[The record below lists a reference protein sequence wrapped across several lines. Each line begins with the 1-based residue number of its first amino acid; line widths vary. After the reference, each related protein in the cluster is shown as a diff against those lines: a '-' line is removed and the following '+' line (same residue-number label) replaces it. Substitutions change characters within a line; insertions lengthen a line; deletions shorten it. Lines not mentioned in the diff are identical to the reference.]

1 MEASSLPRH
10 TDLGDHAGDPSAGT
24 EAQRVSF
31 IPSALAD
38 PGPLGLAAFAL
49 TTFVLSMFNSG
60 LVSDRGEPIVFG
72 LALAYGGLAQLLAGM
87 WEFRT
92 GNTFGA
98 VAFTS
103 YGAFWLSFWAFEQFY
118 AADVP
123 KADAG
128 HAVALYL
135 IAWGIFT
142 TYMFVASLRT
152 TAAVAVV
159 FALLAVTFFVL
170 GIGDAGGNTSISKLG
185 GWVGLATALA
195 AWYAS
200 FAAVAN
206 STFGR
211 TVLPVVPLRR

>member
-1 MEASSLPRH
+1 MEASTVTH
-10 TDLGDHAGDPSAGT
+10 DPATGRMRGSTAET
-24 EAQRVSF
+24 EPASPGPGAVK
-31 IPSALAD
+31 IAD

-60 LVSDRGEPIVFG
+60 ILNSAGEPVVLG

-103 YGAFWLSFWAFEQFY
+103 YGAFWLSFFAYVQFFEKNVTDS
-118 AADVP
+118 AA
-123 KADAG
+123 AQ
-128 HAVALYL
+128 AVGVYL
-135 IAWGIFT
+135 VAWGVFT

-152 TAAVAVV
+152 TGAIAAV
-159 FALLAVTFFVL
+159 FALLAVTFLLL
-170 GIGDAGGNTSISKLG
+170 GIGDWTETTGITKAGGF
-185 GWVGLATALA
+185 VGLATAVA
-195 AWYAS
+195 AWYGS
-200 FAAVAN
+200 FAAVTN

-211 TVLPVVPLRR
+211 TVLPVKPLNG